1 LPKLSEMANRQK
13 LWSLTLDDSTAVATG
28 IGRL

>member
-1 LPKLSEMANRQK
+1 MANRQK